1 MISGESIQLI
11 VTKSGFCAI
20 PVRWYSTMLNNV
32 TTGQNKRNPIDI
44 WHKYDKG
51 LKLLRNLAHPPPD
64 KLMKLINSVAEHWEK
79 NEKLDIY
86 IKNLS
91 GDGKSLYT

>member
-1 MISGESIQLI
+1 
-11 VTKSGFCAI
+11 
-20 PVRWYSTMLNNV
+20 MLNNV

-64 KLMKLINSVAEHWEK
+64 NLMKLINSVAEHWEK